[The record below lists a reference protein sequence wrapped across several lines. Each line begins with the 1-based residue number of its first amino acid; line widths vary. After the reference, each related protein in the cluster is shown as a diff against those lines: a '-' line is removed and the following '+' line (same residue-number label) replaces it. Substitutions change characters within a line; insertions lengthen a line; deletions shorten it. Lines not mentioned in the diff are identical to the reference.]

1 MAGNSLKS
9 YFHLKSEPA
18 MIFLCRSLQEL
29 FLHYTLTNFPVF
41 RIYKKKDKK
50 KSLFYFLLT
59 SHLFLKHR
67 FFFVFQLTDALT
79 FLHVSCRYVHRNV
92 CPNSVYVTKSG
103 SWKLG
108 SLEFMGEWRFSKY
121 ILKLSVL
128 FIHTT
133 TNSRIETRIFVY
145 LARWRAHLQNKCFA
159 LKFKFQRNASKFP
172 IFI

>member
-1 MAGNSLKS
+1 MGQRPVLFAGNSLKS

-41 RIYKKKDKK
+41 RISKKKKIIRRNR
-50 KSLFYFLLT
+50 FFIFLWRHIFFKT
-59 SHLFLKHR
+59 SI
-67 FFFVFQLTDALT
+67 FFVFQLTDALT

-121 ILKLSVL
+121 ILKLSIL

-133 TNSRIETRIFVY
+133 TNSRRETRK
-145 LARWRAHLQNKCFA
+145 N
-159 LKFKFQRNASKFP
+159 LKKFW
-172 IFI
+172 

>member
-18 MIFLCRSLQEL
+18 MPLVILELYFFYAFRSKNYSCIIHSLIFL
-29 FLHYTLTNFPVF
+29 FLEFIRRRKIRRNRFF
-41 RIYKKKDKK
+41 I
-50 KSLFYFLLT
+50 FLWRHIFFKT
-59 SHLFLKHR
+59 SI
-67 FFFVFQLTDALT
+67 FFVFQLTDALT

-121 ILKLSVL
+121 ILKLSIL

-133 TNSRIETRIFVY
+133 TNSRRETRK
-145 LARWRAHLQNKCFA
+145 N
-159 LKFKFQRNASKFP
+159 LKKFW
-172 IFI
+172 